1 MKTISAAIALML
13 LATSAVLAAE
23 RVPVVRTKMNLGGRP
38 VLCEYAFGTNGVV
51 YCNSMFRDTFQK
63 AGDSVGTWKIDE
75 KKRVVIQWYNSTN
88 ICLPQSNEVL
98 SVDFEGTP
106 PKLQI
111 VEHDDKNQ
119 VNAVTGCEIDSLGG
133 VPGENARKWLAAII
147 PAIDSTHLALIN
159 PLKNLSTLQ
168 RREMMKRLDEV
179 ETEYRENQKRALDV
193 KANPLAKVLVR
204 VPSDARP
211 KPDDK

>member
-1 MKTISAAIALML
+1 MKTISAAIAVTF
-13 LATSAVLAAE
+13 LATSVLVAAE
-23 RVPVVRTKMNLGGRP
+23 RVPAVRAKMKLGGRP
-38 VLCEYAFGTNGVV
+38 VLCEYTFGTNGVV

-63 AGDSVGTWKIDE
+63 AGDSIGTWRIDE
-75 KKRVVIQWYNSTN
+75 KRRVVIQWYNPTN

-98 SVDFEGTP
+98 SVDFEGTKQ
-106 PKLQI
+106 KLQI

-119 VNAVTGCEIDSLGG
+119 VNAVSECEIDSLGG
-133 VPGENARKWLAAII
+133 IPGENARKWLGAVI

-179 ETEYRENQKRALDV
+179 ETEYRENQKRAQNV
-193 KANPLAKVLVR
+193 KSNPLAKVLVR
-204 VPSDARP
+204 VPSDARA
-211 KPDDK
+211 KPDNK